1 MGLIMKLGDRGLPLK
16 LEKCIHE
23 NVDISVGQRGGYNSI
38 ETHCAC
44 CGKPVYIPVP
54 HEWAYKIKI
63 RKPNGD
69 RFIAYYHSYSC
80 YMEGRNKTCNIV
92 KGFIWK

>member
-1 MGLIMKLGDRGLPLK
+1 MKRKNRGLSPK

-23 NVDISVGQRGGYNSI
+23 NVDISVGQRGGCHSI
-38 ETHCAC
+38 VTHCAC

-54 HEWAYKIKI
+54 RDWVYKIKI

-69 RFIAYYHSYSC
+69 RFIAYYDSYSC
-80 YMEGRNKTCNIV
+80 YKEGRNKTCNIV
-92 KGFIWK
+92 KEFIWK